1 MYAKIYQ
8 AKMKACLYTTK
19 INIYTHPAFKPLP
32 FQCIIYPIPSCQPS
46 CQPSYQPCSQP
57 SSQCQGCPK

>member
-8 AKMKACLYTTK
+8 AKMNACLYTTK

-32 FQCIIYPIPSCQPS
+32 YQCVIYPIPPTCNTCQP
-46 CQPSYQPCSQP
+46 
-57 SSQCQGCPK
+57 CQGCPK